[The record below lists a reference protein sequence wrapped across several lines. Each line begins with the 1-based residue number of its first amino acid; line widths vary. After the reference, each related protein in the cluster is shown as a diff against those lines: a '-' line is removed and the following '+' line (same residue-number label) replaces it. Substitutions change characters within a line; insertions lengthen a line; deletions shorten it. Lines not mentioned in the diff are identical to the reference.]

1 MILKEME
8 KHLTVAIQGIRGS
21 YHHVAVEKYFGR
33 EADFVECVNF
43 KHVPQAI
50 EQGRAD
56 YGIMAI
62 ENSIAGSLLQNHK
75 LLGLH
80 GQKIVGEVYVQID
93 HCLLANP
100 GVRIEDIREVESHPM
115 ALLQCENFFAQYPE
129 IRLLESDDTA
139 RSARHVASKKLRETA
154 AIASEL
160 SARLFGL
167 EILAH
172 SIQTMKNNYT
182 RFFVIGPAGEP
193 IPDDADKA
201 SIRFVT
207 RHESGSLARILNVFA
222 MHGLNLTK
230 IQSTA
235 IMERPWE
242 YAFYADV
249 MFPSQATLHAALEV
263 VSHQTEE
270 LDIQGIYKHN
280 TEK

>member
-1 MILKEME
+1 MME

-21 YHHVAVEKYFGR
+21 YHHVAVEKYFGV
-33 EADFVECVNF
+33 ETDFVECVHF
-43 KHVPQAI
+43 KQVPEAI
-50 EQGRAD
+50 EEGRAD
-56 YGIMAI
+56 YGVMAI

-80 GQKIVGEVYVQID
+80 GQKIIGEVYVQID

-100 GVRIEDIREVESHPM
+100 GVRMEDISEIESHPM
-115 ALLQCENFFAQYPE
+115 ALLQCGNFLDQYPD
-129 IRLLESDDTA
+129 IRLMESDDTA
-139 RSARHVASKKLRETA
+139 RSARKVASRKLRTTA

-160 SARLFGL
+160 CSRLFGL

-182 RFFVIGPAGEP
+182 RFFV
-193 IPDDADKA
+193 
-201 SIRFVT
+201 RFVAK
-207 RHESGSLARILNVFA
+207 HESGSLARILNVFA

-230 IQSTA
+230 LQSVA

-249 MFPSQATLHAALEV
+249 MFPSLATFYASLEV
-263 VSHQTEE
+263 VSHQVEE

-280 TEK
+280 VAK

>member
-1 MILKEME
+1 MME

-21 YHHVAVEKYFGR
+21 YHHVAVEKYFGV
-33 EADFVECVNF
+33 ETDFVECVHF
-43 KHVPQAI
+43 KQVPEAI
-50 EQGRAD
+50 EEGRAD
-56 YGIMAI
+56 YGVMAI

-80 GQKIVGEVYVQID
+80 GQKIIGEVYVQID

-100 GVRIEDIREVESHPM
+100 GVRMEDISEIESHPM
-115 ALLQCENFFAQYPE
+115 ALLQCGNFLDQYPD
-129 IRLLESDDTA
+129 IRLMESDDTA
-139 RSARHVASKKLRETA
+139 RSARKVASRKLRTTA

-160 SARLFGL
+160 CSRLFGL
-167 EILAH
+167 EVLAH

-182 RFFVIGPAGEP
+182 RFFVLGHGGEP
-193 IPDDADKA
+193 IPEDADKA
-201 SIRFVT
+201 SLRFVAK
-207 RHESGSLARILNVFA
+207 HESGSLARILNVFA

-230 IQSTA
+230 LQSVA

-249 MFPSQATLHAALEV
+249 MFPSLATFYASLEV
-263 VSHQTEE
+263 VSHQVEE

-280 TEK
+280 VAK

>member
-1 MILKEME
+1 ME
-8 KHLTVAIQGIRGS
+8 KNLTVAIQGIRGS
-21 YHHVAVEKYFGR
+21 YHHVAVEKYFGV

-43 KHVPQAI
+43 KGVPLAI
-50 EQGRAD
+50 EEGRAD
-56 YGIMAI
+56 YGVMAI

-75 LLGLH
+75 LLGLP

-100 GVRIEDIREVESHPM
+100 GVRMEDITEIESHPM
-115 ALLQCENFFAQYPE
+115 ALLQCGNFLDQYPE
-129 IRLLESDDTA
+129 IRLMESDDTA
-139 RSARHVASKKLRETA
+139 RSARKVASKKLRTTA

-160 SARLFGL
+160 CSRLFGL
-167 EILAH
+167 EILGQG
-172 SIQTMKNNYT
+172 IQTMKNNYT
-182 RFFVIGPAGEP
+182 RFFVIGHSGDPV
-193 IPDDADKA
+193 PDDADKA

-207 RHESGSLARILNVFA
+207 KHEAGSLAKILNVFA

-230 IQSTA
+230 IQSVA

-249 MFPSQATLHAALEV
+249 MFPSLATFHAALEV

-280 TEK
+280 TTK